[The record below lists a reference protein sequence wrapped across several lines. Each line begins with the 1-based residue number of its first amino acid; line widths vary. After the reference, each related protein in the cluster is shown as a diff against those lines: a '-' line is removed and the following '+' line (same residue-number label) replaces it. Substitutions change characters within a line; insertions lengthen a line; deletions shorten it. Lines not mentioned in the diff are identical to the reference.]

1 VGGKK
6 EDAAPML
13 IADEPDM
20 PGNSG
25 PTVVDDAK
33 VAEVLKKLRSLDVQ
47 SGPPGGVTEVV
58 LDSGSSE
65 PTRLD
70 SGSIE
75 IDSGPVIDR
84 SGVEKLLR
92 SSQRTTALGR
102 SLATPVVGQPV
113 TIPADLA
120 RGTLFGRSIHVPDV
134 NAPDAGA
141 VDLDSGAVAFL
152 DGTPPPSQPFPLA
165 DNLVLPPP
173 TSQPLQVY
181 DAGTG
186 SFSETGLN
194 TQLMD
199 PPKSRAFAKTIAFL
213 GGIGIIAG
221 GFWAW
226 QRYGKSVMPDAPTP
240 AATAPAPEPAKP
252 APPPSDPMPPAAAAA
267 EQPAAAAAKPSA
279 PPAPAEAAPAPNP
292 AKPESAHAADV
303 PAKPTA
309 GDEPAPPP
317 RAKESSRHSGHRS
330 SSSSE
335 RRSAKP
341 AAAPSPPPPDT
352 SDAAE
357 KPGHGKKHPVDDD
370 PDNTMAPSI

>member
-1 VGGKK
+1 
-6 EDAAPML
+6 ML

-47 SGPPGGVTEVV
+47 SGPPGGVAEVV

-84 SGVEKLLR
+84 SRVEKLLR
-92 SSQRTTALGR
+92 SSQRTTAVGR
-102 SLATPVVGQPV
+102 SQATPVVGQPV

-120 RGTLFGRSIHVPDV
+120 RGTLFGGSIHVPDV
-134 NAPDAGA
+134 NAPDGEA
-141 VDLDSGAVAFL
+141 VDLDSGAVDFL
-152 DGTPPPSQPFPLA
+152 DGTSAPSQPFPLA

-194 TQLMD
+194 TQLVEA
-199 PPKSRAFAKTIAFL
+199 PKSRAFAKTVAFL
-213 GGIGIIAG
+213 GSIALVAG

-226 QRYGKSVMPDAPTP
+226 QQYGKSATPAAPP
-240 AATAPAPEPAKP
+240 AATAPAAAEPAKP
-252 APPPSDPMPPAAAAA
+252 APPPNDPMPPGAAAA
-267 EQPAAAAAKPSA
+267 EEPAATAKPSA
-279 PPAPAEAAPAPNP
+279 APSPAEAAATPTP
-292 AKPESAHAADV
+292 AKPEAAHAADT
-303 PAKPTA
+303 PAKATATA
-309 GDEPAPPP
+309 GDEPAPPA
-317 RAKESSRHSGHRS
+317 RAKESSRQRGHRS
-330 SSSSE
+330 SASSE
-335 RRSAKP
+335 RRSAKKAGASP
-341 AAAPSPPPPDT
+341 AET
-352 SDAAE
+352 SDAPAPAAN
-357 KPGHGKKHPVDDD
+357 PGHGKKHEDDD
-370 PDNTMAPSI
+370 PDNTMAPSSI

>member
-1 VGGKK
+1 
-6 EDAAPML
+6 
-13 IADEPDM
+13 
-20 PGNSG
+20 
-25 PTVVDDAK
+25 
-33 VAEVLKKLRSLDVQ
+33 
-47 SGPPGGVTEVV
+47 
-58 LDSGSSE
+58 
-65 PTRLD
+65 
-70 SGSIE
+70 
-75 IDSGPVIDR
+75 
-84 SGVEKLLR
+84 
-92 SSQRTTALGR
+92 
-102 SLATPVVGQPV
+102 VVGQPV

-134 NAPDAGA
+134 NAPDAEA

-152 DGTPPPSQPFPLA
+152 EGTPPPSQPFPLA

-341 AAAPSPPPPDT
+341 AAAPPPPPPDT